1 MIKRAAWIGLTLTM
15 GVSTACA
22 QALQFKLAASHDSDQ
37 FDEWKLTAGYTDAQG
52 RGLQAG
58 TLRYS
63 ALGWSRTGGHLAG
76 TYHHTSQRWTTD
88 AHLGLTQLA
97 GHQHGVGALDTLY
110 RWRPDTSVGI
120 SVERDLVNS
129 QRGIE
134 DGLTY
139 LGLSLVADHAFTER
153 FNVGLAVGSSWF
165 SGDNRR
171 DLLRTRWNLLLDD
184 SYGLNAFVKT
194 RHYRNSHP
202 GQAAYFSPRSL
213 QELAAGLSVRM
224 PMTQH
229 TTFRASLDAG
239 QQRIDGESDPIW
251 HATLGWASPRGS
263 RIDWQ
268 IGLEASNA
276 TSLFSTG
283 NGAYRYTSLVARIH
297 IPL

>member
-63 ALGWSRTGGHLAG
+63 ALGWSRTGEHLAG
-76 TYHHTSQRWTTD
+76 TYHHSSPRWTTD

-184 SYGLNAFVKT
+184 SYGLNAFVNWQSA
-194 RHYRNSHP
+194 RPCRSRCAGSAPSPASVSAPPARPCGRGAARSPGRN
-202 GQAAYFSPRSL
+202 G
-213 QELAAGLSVRM
+213 G
-224 PMTQH
+224 
-229 TTFRASLDAG
+229 
-239 QQRIDGESDPIW
+239 
-251 HATLGWASPRGS
+251 
-263 RIDWQ
+263 
-268 IGLEASNA
+268 
-276 TSLFSTG
+276 
-283 NGAYRYTSLVARIH
+283 
-297 IPL
+297 